1 MKIYRIPQKTGAII
15 FDIDGTLYTSPE
27 YVHEQVDVQI
37 RYYAKTHGM
46 KEQEARDSINAYRKE
61 WSSAHQGKSISLG
74 NTLTAFGIPIETSI
88 KWREQLLKPELY
100 LKKNPE
106 LIETLEKLSKSFR
119 LICLTNN
126 PVNAARKTLAAI
138 GADRILPDI
147 IGLDTCMKSKPSPE
161 MLELASKRT
170 GVPFCE
176 CLSVGD
182 RYDIDLALPLKMG
195 MGAVEVTGAEDI
207 ITLSTILA

>member
-37 RYYAKTHGM
+37 RYYAKTNGM
-46 KEQEARDSINAYRKE
+46 TEQEARDSITAYRKE
-61 WSSAHQGKSISLG
+61 WSSAHHGKSISLG

>member
-1 MKIYRIPQKTGAII
+1 
-15 FDIDGTLYTSPE
+15 
-27 YVHEQVDVQI
+27 
-37 RYYAKTHGM
+37 
-46 KEQEARDSINAYRKE
+46 
-61 WSSAHQGKSISLG
+61 
-74 NTLTAFGIPIETSI
+74 
-88 KWREQLLKPELY
+88 
-100 LKKNPE
+100 
-106 LIETLEKLSKSFR
+106 
-119 LICLTNN
+119 
-126 PVNAARKTLAAI
+126 
-138 GADRILPDI
+138 
-147 IGLDTCMKSKPSPE
+147 MKSKPSPE